1 MTIGGSPCIP
11 GDISLSYSGGS
22 IPDSIFWKSSPDA
35 QPEQVNT
42 IILDG
47 AIIWQG
53 NLRPQK
59 VVFYPDTSKD
69 ISDQSMT
76 LFATSVSAFDA
87 SLPLYSLLGTHVFS
101 SSNESIASVSGGD
114 VLTFHSQ
121 GVVDITASQA
131 GNSQYLPA
139 SETKTITIEGAPVIS
154 LIGGP
159 QVNILK
165 TS

>member
-59 VVFYPDTSKD
+59 VVFYPDTS
-69 ISDQSMT
+69 
-76 LFATSVSAFDA
+76 
-87 SLPLYSLLGTHVFS
+87 TH
-101 SSNESIASVSGGD
+101 
-114 VLTFHSQ
+114 
-121 GVVDITASQA
+121 
-131 GNSQYLPA
+131 
-139 SETKTITIEGAPVIS
+139 TITGIET
-154 LIGGP
+154 
-159 QVNILK
+159 NINDHFDIY
-165 TS
+165 